1 MKQYYKN
8 QEFIDIAKRGEL
20 RAPSIEGMKVFYQDE
35 DLMRAIRKW
44 SGNPKDKEA
53 LKIINSVF
61 GADEMAGPNAIK
73 NLGRALIGEIKV
85 DGIKV
90 DKVLGKKI
98 LENAELLVLLMDKS
112 GRSAWDQAAY
122 NYAKDKMNNIFD
134 RGIGDKNFQQFFDE
148 IDGILRESLGKDR
161 AKIHIDEVFSLR
173 SGLTN
178 NNQVY
183 SVFSQIIDKNINSK
197 VKVNYDANLSKN
209 LIKVRKELSSN
220 NPDT

>member
-1 MKQYYKN
+1 
-8 QEFIDIAKRGEL
+8 
-20 RAPSIEGMKVFYQDE
+20 
-35 DLMRAIRKW
+35 
-44 SGNPKDKEA
+44 
-53 LKIINSVF
+53 
-61 GADEMAGPNAIK
+61 
-73 NLGRALIGEIKV
+73 LIGEIKV

-98 LENAELLVLLMDKS
+98 LEGVTRTANGQS

-122 NYAKDKMNNIFD
+122 NYAKDKMNILFN

-148 IDGILRESLGKDR
+148 IDGILRDTLGKDR

-220 NPDT
+220 NPDFNEIKRITDLKNVK